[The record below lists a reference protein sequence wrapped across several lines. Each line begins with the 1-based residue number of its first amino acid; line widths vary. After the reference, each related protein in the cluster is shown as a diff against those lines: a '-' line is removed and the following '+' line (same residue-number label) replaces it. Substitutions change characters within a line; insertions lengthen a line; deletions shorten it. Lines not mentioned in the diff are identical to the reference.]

1 MRSLL
6 SPAIFGTNLTR
17 SSSHW
22 AFVGLARRNHD
33 PNTFEVIST
42 GPFLF
47 FFGFEFVFCLFCILS
62 GPSRQLIS
70 QIFA

>member
-47 FFGFEFVFCLFCILS
+47 FLGLNSYFVY
-62 GPSRQLIS
+62 
-70 QIFA
+70 FAF